1 MGNVIFFGEIVG
13 FFGLFMAWAYW
24 EYRKTQKLVEE
35 DRKAA
40 EVAASASAQDAA
52 SETATKP

>member
-13 FFGLFMAWAYW
+13 FFGLFMALAYW

-40 EVAASASAQDAA
+40 ETAASSSAQDAA